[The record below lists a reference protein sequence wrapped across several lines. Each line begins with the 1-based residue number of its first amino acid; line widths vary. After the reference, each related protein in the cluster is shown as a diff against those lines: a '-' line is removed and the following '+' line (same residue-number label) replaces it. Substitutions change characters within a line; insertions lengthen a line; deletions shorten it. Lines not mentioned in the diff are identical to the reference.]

1 LVILD
6 LIRIGVLIPALIT
19 VSHWYDIETITMS
32 RTAVMELSIFKI
44 YGVIFLKRQ
53 VTISDISSAIWRP
66 FLASA
71 FMSCAITLS
80 P

>member
-1 LVILD
+1 LAILD

-53 VTISDISSAIWRP
+53 VTISDISSATWRP